1 MRWACDFTK
10 LLSSTWALV
19 QYLENA
25 MVIARLVLLAHCPEK
40 TKALRTTGVTAKK
53 EFNRRA
59 SHL

>member
-1 MRWACDFTK
+1 MK
-10 LLSSTWALV
+10 LLSSTWALVV

-25 MVIARLVLLAHCPEK
+25 MVIAWWVLLAHCPEK